1 MLKFDKNMVD
11 ILEINLALESYRDD
25 TGTEYSAEEVK
36 IEDDLQLLR
45 EQKNNLTEEE
55 KIKRSEDI
63 LARLNKVLD
72 QIGRDKFIFY
82 DDGFIGYTYVNLD
95 NKGADSNG

>member
-11 ILEINLALESYRDD
+11 ILEIQLVLESYRDD
-25 TGTEYSAEEVK
+25 TQTEFSNEEGK
-36 IEDDLQLLR
+36 MLDDLQSLR
-45 EQKNNLTEEE
+45 EQRNNLAELE

-72 QIGRDKFIFY
+72 KIGREKFMGQVQLQIWIF
-82 DDGFIGYTYVNLD
+82 IALMPL
-95 NKGADSNG
+95 